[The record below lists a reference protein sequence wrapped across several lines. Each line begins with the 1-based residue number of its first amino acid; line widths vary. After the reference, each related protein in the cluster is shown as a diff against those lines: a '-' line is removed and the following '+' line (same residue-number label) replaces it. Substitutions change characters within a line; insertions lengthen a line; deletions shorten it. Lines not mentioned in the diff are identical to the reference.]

1 MAPSADRPR
10 RLMAVLAHP
19 DDESLGFGGTL
30 AKYAAEGAEVSLVMA
45 TLGQGGRYR
54 GHRQGTPEHP
64 GPDALERMR
73 EQELRAAV
81 DVLGIRRM
89 HLLGYR
95 DTQLDRVDPGEAIG
109 RIAAEVRRDR
119 PDVVLT
125 FGPDGAYGHPDHI
138 AICQFATAAMVVAAD
153 ASWAAGGAPHQVAKL
168 YYIAWPASTWAA
180 YQAAFGK
187 VVSNVDGV
195 ERAATPWPDWSVT
208 TVIDTRAMWETVWR
222 AVSCHDSQI
231 AGYQAL
237 KTLTPEHHEALWGA
251 QSFYRVYSTVNGG
264 RGRET
269 DLFEGLQ
276 L

>member
-1 MAPSADRPR
+1 
-10 RLMAVLAHP
+10 MAVLAHP

-30 AKYAAEGAEVSLVMA
+30 AKYAAEGAEVSLVTA

-54 GHRQGTPEHP
+54 GHRPGTPEHP

-73 EQELRAAV
+73 EHELRAAAAA
-81 DVLGIRRM
+81 LGIRDV

-95 DTQLDRVDPGEAIG
+95 DTQLDRADPREATG
-109 RIAAEVRRDR
+109 RIAAAVRRAR

-138 AICQFATAAMVVAAD
+138 AISQLTTGALVAAAD
-153 ASWAAGGAPHQVAKL
+153 PAWTADGAQPHQVAKL
-168 YYIAWPASTWAA
+168 YFIAWPASTWAA
-180 YQAAFGK
+180 YEAAFAK
-187 VVSNVDGV
+187 LVSNVDGV
-195 ERAATPWPDWSVT
+195 ERHATAWPDWSIT

-222 AVSCHDSQI
+222 AVSCHETQI
-231 AGYQAL
+231 AGYEAL
-237 KTLTPEHHEALWGA
+237 KTLKPEHHEALWGA

-276 L
+276 P